1 MTTIL
6 NSYKVRDPS
15 LMLKEIVR
23 IRYNSNDFNLDKV
36 SNQEII
42 NKWKSYNIL
51 YKLGFKSNY
60 KNLDLKEQNLFQKFL
75 YWLLSRF
82 YFMFN

>member
-6 NSYKVRDPS
+6 NSYKVRNS
-15 LMLKEIVR
+15 NLMLKEIVR
-23 IRYNSNDFNLDKV
+23 IRYSSKDLNLDKI
-36 SNQEII
+36 SDQEII

-51 YKLGFKSNY
+51 YKLGFKTNY

-75 YWLLSRF
+75 YWLLARF

>member
-36 SNQEII
+36 SN
-42 NKWKSYNIL
+42 
-51 YKLGFKSNY
+51 
-60 KNLDLKEQNLFQKFL
+60 
-75 YWLLSRF
+75 
-82 YFMFN
+82 